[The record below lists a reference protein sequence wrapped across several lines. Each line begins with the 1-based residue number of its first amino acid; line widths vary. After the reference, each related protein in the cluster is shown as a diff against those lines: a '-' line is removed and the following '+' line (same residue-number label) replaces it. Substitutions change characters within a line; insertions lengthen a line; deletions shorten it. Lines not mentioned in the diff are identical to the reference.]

1 MSDKPVQI
9 KAPITHTETL
19 RKLRDPDPV
28 VRLRAAKWLAK
39 QALGETSNQVEA
51 WIANTQAMSPII
63 AALDDQEPKVAEE
76 AVIAIAEFTRR
87 YFRHHRAPAGPVRP
101 DPDDRAYPG
110 VVRLF
115 QAKSIQ
121 TRAWAVEAAGW
132 LRGARCIDD
141 TLPMLQDKAA
151 RVRNSVLGVIWD
163 SYEETQPDAATRERL
178 LAAIRPLLK
187 DKDGEVRSTAK
198 SLRDRLRPEVTS

>member
-1 MSDKPVQI
+1 VSDRLEQN
-9 KAPITHTETL
+9 KARTTPKEAL

-39 QALGETSNQVEA
+39 QALGETSNEVEA
-51 WIANTQAMSPII
+51 WIANAQAMSPII
-63 AALDDQEPKVAEE
+63 AALDDQDPKVAEE
-76 AVIAIAEFTRR
+76 AVIAVAEFTRR
-87 YFRHHRAPAGPVRP
+87 YFRHHRAPGGPVRP
-101 DPDDRAYPG
+101 DPDDRAYPC

-121 TRAWAVEAAGW
+121 TRAWAIEATGW
-132 LRGARCIDD
+132 LRGARCINDI
-141 TLPMLQDKAA
+141 LPMLQDKAA
-151 RVRNSVLGVIWD
+151 RVRNSVLGVVWD
-163 SYEETQPDAATRERL
+163 AYEETRPDAATRERL